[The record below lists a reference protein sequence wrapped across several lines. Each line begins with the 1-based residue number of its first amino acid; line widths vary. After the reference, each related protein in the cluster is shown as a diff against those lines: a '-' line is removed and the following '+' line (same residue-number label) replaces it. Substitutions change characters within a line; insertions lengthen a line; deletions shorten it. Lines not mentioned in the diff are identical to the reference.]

1 MKNQHRVLSL
11 LLAIAM
17 IVSMFTITAAA
28 ADAAV
33 STDADSPVQIRKWA
47 EQNPDG
53 SYALTMEAYV
63 TGSVQQN
70 NPDPLDI
77 VLVLDQSGSM
87 AYDFNGNSTNTNS
100 NRRQY
105 AMKNAVKN
113 FIEAVGEK
121 YQTATSNHRIALVTF
136 GSTASTLKDWT
147 QADAEGLITLKS
159 SIDNLPNQPSGAT
172 NIGAGMEQ
180 AEYLINSS
188 NDGRQKIVI
197 VFTDGVPTTSTEFS
211 ISVANTA
218 ITSSK
223 NLKTTGA
230 DVYTV
235 GIFTG
240 ANPAQL
246 HGEKIDY
253 AILPDEPCDGSVGSR
268 WGVSHLE
275 SFFGDIREVDIAAG
289 NRFLNYLS
297 SNFESAS
304 EIGLETF
311 SEALASGYK
320 ITKNFIQSSSNY
332 YLIASDAGSL
342 DNVFGEIAETIV
354 PGITAGAETILQ
366 DTLTDEFVFS
376 GVSSES
382 GMVTDVTVL
391 ESSAFGSGSQ
401 PTWSEAVA
409 SSAEFNVNGK
419 TISISGFDYASNAVV
434 KSSGSW
440 TGKKLIVSFGIAPNP
455 NAQWQSGTHFYDT
468 NNTSRNKAGLY
479 DQTGSP
485 LDVLNESPQLPV
497 TTYTVSYRFTS
508 TENPDDV
515 SAPTS
520 VDYIPG
526 ASVSV
531 HSGWEEID
539 VYDSTNSY
547 VIGTW
552 FFSGW
557 DTDDASVSSGSFN
570 MPGNDVEFTGEWTYS
585 EAETYTVSYRFTS
598 TENPDGVSAPTAV
611 DYIPGASVSVHSGW
625 ENIDVY
631 DSTNSHVIGTWS
643 FSGWDTDDA
652 SVSSG
657 SFNMPGND
665 VEFTGEW
672 TYSEAETYNVTYHL
686 VGTVKPTDDW
696 SVPTDANS
704 YYAGQTVDVI
714 AQSNVNETYGYY
726 TFDGWYT
733 DEAMTLAAGAGVAMP
748 AGGLHLYGSWRWVQT
763 VILTSS
769 FSFSK
774 VDRFGLALNG
784 ARFGL
789 YTDSACKNL
798 ISTAVSMSKGNG
810 IQTEKGIVTFD
821 NVPVQDATYYL
832 KEISAPRGYVTS
844 DDVYEVRV
852 RASDDASIDVRVRL
866 VGSSSW
872 TTVSRLRIVNLQAE
886 KETGSVRISKEISG
900 KIYSVG
906 NKQFV
911 FNIYDAWGELA
922 GATQMTAG
930 QTKVVDLE
938 PGVYTI
944 TEANPELSGYSV
956 KTYINGAKLPDVSVV
971 VRVEEGKVVDVDYE
985 NVYELDI
992 DLNIEDH
999 YAYIVGYPDG
1009 TVGPNNAITRA
1020 EVATIFFRML
1030 TDDAREHYYSIT
1042 NSFTDVDSSDW
1053 FNVAVSTLSN
1063 AGVLTGYEDG
1073 SFQPNRS
1080 ITRAELV
1087 TIAMS
1092 FFDFVEEN
1100 SEELFTDVAG
1110 HWADASINFA
1120 AQLGIVTGYGD
1131 GTFAPDK
1138 TITRAET
1145 ITIINRVLYR
1155 APHDNHLLP
1164 QMTTWSD
1171 NKPGT
1176 WYYAQVQEATN
1187 SHTYSWTIVNGA
1199 RYEDWEG
1206 LLPVR
1211 DWAAIERAWTQ
1222 AYLAGDYGEVMDD

>member
-28 ADAAV
+28 AEQSYTAKDAYAASGRSENRHTVALFAWENSGAVYIAFAVDAANKQIDSAKINNVDARVIWSASSEDDVLKLTDGTDVLWSGTVKQALSDYDIRYSNGATPYYCVV
-33 STDADSPVQIRKWA
+33 SAQTELTETMYFTTSSGAGGFDLRNRGKIEVDIPEMDFGWKVGSITGTDSRPVLGRLNTMTTPTQAQAQAAVKVYLGVANGTDVSGLTELSYGTASALREQITAQGFTIVVSDGYQIDRALICCNDDGGYDCNTAESGNAGNLMEMSLSPVSGEAVFVYKVTAADIADYNSANPRAPFFHNGAGTPSWLMISLIPQYHIYYFVDGTLQSDLTVAKDADA
-47 EQNPDG
+47 DLT
-53 SYALTMEAYV
+53 SYAHPTYTPAAGRSFSGWTAWKTQAAASSSGIDTFPTVMPNDNLYV
-63 TGSVQQN
+63 YGTTSSATVSLSYEFYDADGGTLPPAVAAQLPASESVN
-70 NPDPLDI
+70 I
-77 VLVLDQSGSM
+77 
-87 AYDFNGNSTNTNS
+87 NSTKSPLPNNFTTVDETES
-100 NRRQY
+100 GVVVGTWSFVGWH
-105 AMKNAVKN
+105 AVKN
-113 FIEAVGEK
+113 DDTSITSVDIG
-121 YQTATSNHRIALVTF
+121 TSNVTVY
-136 GSTASTLKDWT
+136 GEW
-147 QADAEGLITLKS
+147 
-159 SIDNLPNQPSGAT
+159 
-172 NIGAGMEQ
+172 
-180 AEYLINSS
+180 
-188 NDGRQKIVI
+188 
-197 VFTDGVPTTSTEFS
+197 
-211 ISVANTA
+211 
-218 ITSSK
+218 
-223 NLKTTGA
+223 
-230 DVYTV
+230 VYTE
-235 GIFTG
+235 
-240 ANPAQL
+240 AQ
-246 HGEKIDY
+246 
-253 AILPDEPCDGSVGSR
+253 A
-268 WGVSHLE
+268 
-275 SFFGDIREVDIAAG
+275 
-289 NRFLNYLS
+289 
-297 SNFESAS
+297 
-304 EIGLETF
+304 
-311 SEALASGYK
+311 
-320 ITKNFIQSSSNY
+320 
-332 YLIASDAGSL
+332 
-342 DNVFGEIAETIV
+342 
-354 PGITAGAETILQ
+354 
-366 DTLTDEFVFS
+366 
-376 GVSSES
+376 
-382 GMVTDVTVL
+382 
-391 ESSAFGSGSQ
+391 
-401 PTWSEAVA
+401 
-409 SSAEFNVNGK
+409 
-419 TISISGFDYASNAVV
+419 
-434 KSSGSW
+434 
-440 TGKKLIVSFGIAPNP
+440 
-455 NAQWQSGTHFYDT
+455 
-468 NNTSRNKAGLY
+468 
-479 DQTGSP
+479 
-485 LDVLNESPQLPV
+485 
-497 TTYTVSYRFTS
+497 YTVSYRFTS
-508 TENPDDV
+508 TENPDGKT
-515 SAPTS
+515 APTA

-526 ASVSV
+526 APVSV

-539 VYDSTNSY
+539 VYDSTN
-547 VIGTW
+547 
-552 FFSGW
+552 
-557 DTDDASVSSGSFN
+557 
-570 MPGNDVEFTGEWTYS
+570 TY
-585 EAETYTVSYRFTS
+585 
-598 TENPDGVSAPTAV
+598 
-611 DYIPGASVSVHSGW
+611 
-625 ENIDVY
+625 
-631 DSTNSHVIGTWS
+631 VIGTWS

-763 VILTSS
+763 VIPTSS

-821 NVPVQDATYYL
+821 NIPVQDATYYL

-866 VGSSSW
+866 VGASGW

-1053 FNVAVSTLSN
+1053 FNVAVSTLSK

>member
-1 MKNQHRVLSL
+1 
-11 LLAIAM
+11 
-17 IVSMFTITAAA
+17 
-28 ADAAV
+28 
-33 STDADSPVQIRKWA
+33 
-47 EQNPDG
+47 
-53 SYALTMEAYV
+53 
-63 TGSVQQN
+63 
-70 NPDPLDI
+70 
-77 VLVLDQSGSM
+77 
-87 AYDFNGNSTNTNS
+87 
-100 NRRQY
+100 
-105 AMKNAVKN
+105 
-113 FIEAVGEK
+113 
-121 YQTATSNHRIALVTF
+121 
-136 GSTASTLKDWT
+136 
-147 QADAEGLITLKS
+147 
-159 SIDNLPNQPSGAT
+159 
-172 NIGAGMEQ
+172 
-180 AEYLINSS
+180 
-188 NDGRQKIVI
+188 
-197 VFTDGVPTTSTEFS
+197 
-211 ISVANTA
+211 
-218 ITSSK
+218 
-223 NLKTTGA
+223 
-230 DVYTV
+230 
-235 GIFTG
+235 
-240 ANPAQL
+240 
-246 HGEKIDY
+246 
-253 AILPDEPCDGSVGSR
+253 
-268 WGVSHLE
+268 
-275 SFFGDIREVDIAAG
+275 
-289 NRFLNYLS
+289 
-297 SNFESAS
+297 
-304 EIGLETF
+304 
-311 SEALASGYK
+311 
-320 ITKNFIQSSSNY
+320 
-332 YLIASDAGSL
+332 
-342 DNVFGEIAETIV
+342 
-354 PGITAGAETILQ
+354 
-366 DTLTDEFVFS
+366 
-376 GVSSES
+376 
-382 GMVTDVTVL
+382 
-391 ESSAFGSGSQ
+391 
-401 PTWSEAVA
+401 
-409 SSAEFNVNGK
+409 
-419 TISISGFDYASNAVV
+419 
-434 KSSGSW
+434 
-440 TGKKLIVSFGIAPNP
+440 
-455 NAQWQSGTHFYDT
+455 
-468 NNTSRNKAGLY
+468 
-479 DQTGSP
+479 
-485 LDVLNESPQLPV
+485 
-497 TTYTVSYRFTS
+497 
-508 TENPDDV
+508 
-515 SAPTS
+515 
-520 VDYIPG
+520 
-526 ASVSV
+526 
-531 HSGWEEID
+531 
-539 VYDSTNSY
+539 
-547 VIGTW
+547 
-552 FFSGW
+552 
-557 DTDDASVSSGSFN
+557 
-570 MPGNDVEFTGEWTYS
+570 
-585 EAETYTVSYRFTS
+585 
-598 TENPDGVSAPTAV
+598 
-611 DYIPGASVSVHSGW
+611 
-625 ENIDVY
+625 
-631 DSTNSHVIGTWS
+631 
-643 FSGWDTDDA
+643 
-652 SVSSG
+652 
-657 SFNMPGND
+657 MPGND

-763 VILTSS
+763 VIPTSS

-821 NVPVQDATYYL
+821 NIPVQDATYYL

-866 VGSSSW
+866 VGASGW

-1053 FNVAVSTLSN
+1053 FNVAVSTLSK